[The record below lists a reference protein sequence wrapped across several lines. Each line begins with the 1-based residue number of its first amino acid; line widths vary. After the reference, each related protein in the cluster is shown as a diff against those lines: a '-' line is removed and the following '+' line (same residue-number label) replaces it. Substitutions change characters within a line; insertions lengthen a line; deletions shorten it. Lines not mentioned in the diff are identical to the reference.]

1 MPESLTVA
9 AHSTSASARPGS
21 RSRPLSPMLIE
32 VVEGAIESALR
43 EMEAQVDRT
52 ARSTVMRE
60 ANEHVPAIY
69 DAVGRSIA
77 SVSFTANVDPI
88 LKLWAS
94 DDVHPG
100 DLFLWN
106 HPYQSFGGIGH
117 LPDLCLTLPVFHEGR
132 VVAFVQEMGHVQ
144 DIGGMQVGS
153 MVQRATEV
161 FQEGLLIPPV
171 KLFEQGRRND
181 AVWQILR
188 SNTRFPDLLDGDVD
202 AMISGCRL
210 GAERIEWLCRQHGT
224 DDILAAF
231 DMLLERCERSL
242 REDVFPRIPDGRYT
256 YEDFIEYVDV
266 SPEEPRQFIRI
277 AMTLEKRQ
285 DRMHFDFTGTDR
297 QVKGAINF
305 PADERFYARALVT
318 TFKSIVPEGLV
329 INDGVLR
336 CVDVTLPK
344 GTVLSPEF
352 PAACSYRHYPL
363 IRSFSV
369 ALGVLARAMLGQV
382 PQGAD
387 NMSGVS
393 FSGEFESGERW
404 YLSMP
409 LGGGSC
415 GRPFADGTDAVL
427 MTPGRNVP
435 CEYLETYYPLRAHEF
450 GLNPD
455 SGGAGLRRGG
465 LGYRIVI
472 EFLRDARLSVRTDR
486 HYLAPAGVNGGR
498 AAKSAEFVLNPGLD
512 NERRLP
518 GKLDGV
524 SVRAGEQLLITSPGG
539 GGWGDPLARDPA
551 LVELDVL
558 RGLVT
563 PDAATKF
570 YGVIPGDARATTELR
585 SERLV
590 SGRVLPMFDR
600 GEAFYRYLAD
610 GVLTLSVPDDQPPAP
625 GH

>member
-1 MPESLTVA
+1 MATSSAAVRVSPTGDMRVLT
-9 AHSTSASARPGS
+9 
-21 RSRPLSPMLIE
+21 PMVVEI
-32 VVEGAIESALR
+32 VEGAIESTLR

-69 DAVGRSIA
+69 DAKGRSIA

-88 LKLWAS
+88 LKFWKPE
-94 DDVHPG
+94 DVKPG

-106 HPYQSFGGIGH
+106 HPYQSCGGIGH
-117 LPDLCLTLPVFHEGR
+117 LPDLCLTLPVFHDGR
-132 VVAFVQEMGHVQ
+132 IVAFVQEMGHLQ
-144 DIGGMQVGS
+144 DVGGAVVGS
-153 MVQRATEV
+153 MVQAATEV
-161 FQEGLLIPPV
+161 FQEGILVPPL
-171 KLFEQGRRND
+171 KLMEEGRRNE
-181 AVWQILR
+181 AVFRILR
-188 SNTRFPDLLDGDVD
+188 ANTRFPDLLDGDVD
-202 AMISGCRL
+202 AMIGGCRL
-210 GAERIEWLCRQHGT
+210 GHDRIRWLCEQQGT
-224 DDILAAF
+224 DVVFEAF
-231 DMLLERCERSL
+231 DALLERCERSL
-242 REDVFPRIPDGRYT
+242 REEVFTRIPNGKYG
-256 YEDFIEYVDV
+256 YEDFVEYIDV
-266 SPEEPRQFIRI
+266 TPHEPREFIRI
-277 AMTLEKRQ
+277 ALTMEKTD
-285 DRMHFDFTGTDR
+285 DRMHFDFSGTDR

-318 TFKSIVPEGLV
+318 TFKSIIPDGLV

-336 CVDVTLPK
+336 CIDVTLPK

-393 FSGEFESGERW
+393 FAGEDERGERW

-435 CEYLETYYPLRAHEF
+435 CEYLETYYPLRVHEF

-455 SGGAGLRRGG
+455 SGGAGLHRGG
-465 LGYRIVI
+465 LGYRILI
-472 EFLRDARLSVRTDR
+472 EFLADATISVRTDR

-498 AAKSAEFVLNPGLD
+498 AAKSAQFILNPGSAQ
-512 NERRLP
+512 ERALP
-518 GKLDGV
+518 GKRDGIPV
-524 SVRAGEQLLITSPGG
+524 KAGDRLLFTSPGG
-539 GGWGDPLARDPA
+539 GGWGNPLWREPA
-551 LVELDVL
+551 LVELDVR
-558 RGLVT
+558 RGLVGLE
-563 PDAATKF
+563 AAYDL
-570 YGVIPGDARATTELR
+570 YGVVPGDAQATQRRREELAR
-585 SERLV
+585 TR
-590 SGRVLPMFDR
+590 GALPMFDR
-600 GEAFYRYLAD
+600 GEAFAEYQRL
-610 GVLTLSVPDDQPPAP
+610 GKLTLTVPDTVPAAP
-625 GH
+625 GR

>member
-1 MPESLTVA
+1 
-9 AHSTSASARPGS
+9 
-21 RSRPLSPMLIE
+21 MLVEI
-32 VVEGAIESALR
+32 VEGAIESTLR

-69 DAVGRSIA
+69 DVAGRAIA
-77 SVSFTANVDPI
+77 SVSFTPNVDPI
-88 LKLWAS
+88 LTLWKPE
-94 DDVHPG
+94 DVKPG

-106 HPYQSFGGIGH
+106 HPYQSCGGIGH

-132 VVAFVQEMGHVQ
+132 LVAFVQEMGHLQ
-144 DIGGMQVGS
+144 DVGGASVGS
-153 MVQRATEV
+153 MVQAATEV

-171 KLFEQGRRND
+171 KLIEEGRRNE
-181 AVWQILR
+181 AVFRILR
-188 SNTRFPDLLDGDVD
+188 ANTRFPDLLDGDVD
-202 AMISGCRL
+202 AMIGGCRL
-210 GAERIEWLCRQHGT
+210 GHDRILWLCQQHGT
-224 DDILAAF
+224 QIVMDAF
-231 DMLLERCERSL
+231 DVLLERCERSL
-242 REDVFPRIPDGRYT
+242 KEEVFPRIPNGRYT
-256 YEDFIEYVDV
+256 YEDFIEYIDV
-266 SPEEPRQFIRI
+266 TPQEPREFIRI
-277 AMTLEKRQ
+277 ALTLEKT
-285 DRMHFDFTGTDR
+285 DERMHFDFTGTDR

-318 TFKSIVPEGLV
+318 TFKSIIPEGLV

-336 CVDVTLPK
+336 CIDVTLPK

-393 FSGEFESGERW
+393 FAGEHASGERW

-435 CEYLETYYPLRAHEF
+435 CEYLETYYPLRVHEF

-455 SGGAGLRRGG
+455 SGGAGLNRGG

-472 EFLRDARLSVRTDR
+472 EFLSDAIISVRTDR

-498 AAKSAEFVLNPGLD
+498 AAKSAEFVLNPD
-512 NERRLP
+512 TERERRLP
-518 GKLDGV
+518 GKRDGIAV
-524 SVRAGEQLLITSPGG
+524 KAGDRLRFTSPGG
-539 GGWGDPLARDPA
+539 GGWGDPLGRDAAR
-551 LVELDVL
+551 VELDVR

-563 PDAATKF
+563 ETAAEQWYGVVVGDAA
-570 YGVIPGDARATTELR
+570 ATTRRRGELATAR
-585 SERLV
+585 TT
-590 SGRVLPMFDR
+590 LPMFDR
-600 GEAFYRYLAD
+600 GEAFAEYQRL
-610 GVLTLSVPDDQPPAP
+610 GKLTLAVADDVPAAP
-625 GH
+625 GR

>member
-1 MPESLTVA
+1 MGAVVRPRARDA
-9 AHSTSASARPGS
+9 AEQG
-21 RSRPLSPMLIE
+21 RSPPSPMVIE
-32 VVEGAIESALR
+32 IIEGAIESALR

-69 DAVGRSIA
+69 DARGQSIA

-88 LKLWAS
+88 LKLWAPE
-94 DDVHPG
+94 DIKPG
-100 DLFLWN
+100 DLYVWN

-117 LPDLCLTLPVFHEGR
+117 LPDICLTVPVFHDGR
-132 VVAFVQEMGHVQ
+132 LVAFVQEMGHVQ
-144 DIGGMQVGS
+144 DIGGMAVGS
-153 MVQRATEV
+153 MIQKATEV
-161 FQEGLLIPPV
+161 FQEGLLMPPV
-171 KLFEQGRRND
+171 KLVDAGVRNE
-181 AVWQILR
+181 AVFKILMA
-188 SNTRFPDLLDGDVD
+188 NTRFPDLLEGDVD
-202 AMISGCRL
+202 AMIGGCRL
-210 GAERIEWLCRQHGT
+210 GAERIKWLCSMHGSQT
-224 DDILAAF
+224 VLDVF
-231 DMLLERCERSL
+231 DVLLLRCERAL
-242 REDVFPRIPDGRYT
+242 REAVFPKVPNGRYV

-277 AMTLEKRQ
+277 ALTLEKSDTGMR
-285 DRMHFDFTGTDR
+285 FDFTGTDS
-297 QVKGAINF
+297 QVRGAINF

-318 TFKSIVPEGLV
+318 TFKSIIPEGLV

-336 CVDVTLPK
+336 CIDVILPK

-352 PAACSYRHYPL
+352 PAACSYRHYAL

-369 ALGVLARAMLGQV
+369 ALGVLARAMQGQV

-393 FSGEFESGERW
+393 FSGERASGERW

-435 CEYLETYYPLRAHEF
+435 CEYAETYYPLRIMEF

-455 SGGAGLRRGG
+455 SGGAGKHRGG
-465 LGYRIVI
+465 FGYRILVR
-472 EFLRDARLSVRTDR
+472 FLEDTRVSVRTDR

-498 AAKSAEFVLNPGLD
+498 AAKSAEFVINPGTAK
-512 NERRLP
+512 ERSLP
-518 GKLDGV
+518 GKLDGTP
-524 SVRAGEQLLITSPGG
+524 VRAGDVLLITSPGG
-539 GGWGDPLARDPA
+539 GGWGNPLERDVA
-551 LVELDVL
+551 QVELDL
-558 RGLVT
+558 RRGLISAVCAEHLYGVL
-563 PDAATKF
+563 PGDSAATQSNRRELE
-570 YGVIPGDARATTELR
+570 RAQ
-585 SERLV
+585 
-590 SGRVLPMFDR
+590 GPLPMFDR
-600 GEAFYRYLAD
+600 GERFAHYARQGL
-610 GVLTLSVPDDQPPAP
+610 VSLSVPDSEPIAS